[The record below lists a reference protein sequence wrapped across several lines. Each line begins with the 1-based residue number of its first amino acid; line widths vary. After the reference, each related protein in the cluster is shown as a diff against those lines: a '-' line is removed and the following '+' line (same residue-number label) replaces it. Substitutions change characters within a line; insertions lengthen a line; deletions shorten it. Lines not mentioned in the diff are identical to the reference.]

1 MNRII
6 FLLGV
11 IGLFSSCKKEDIE
24 IKEIIDTKEIIEI
37 KGIPNC
43 LNEMINAVM
52 ERPVGNPPI
61 KVYSY
66 TYHKMKVYY
75 SPPSCCD
82 IPSTLIDTNCNFLC
96 HPDGYITGGGDGL
109 CTDFLSTRTDEI
121 LVWEDPR

>member
-6 FLLGV
+6 IILGV
-11 IGLFSSCKKEDIE
+11 IGMFFSCKKEHNEIIE
-24 IKEIIDTKEIIEI
+24 IKETKEIIEI
-37 KGIPNC
+37 KGIPYC
-43 LNEMINAVM
+43 LNEMINVVM

-109 CTDFLSTRTDEI
+109 CTDFLSTKINEK